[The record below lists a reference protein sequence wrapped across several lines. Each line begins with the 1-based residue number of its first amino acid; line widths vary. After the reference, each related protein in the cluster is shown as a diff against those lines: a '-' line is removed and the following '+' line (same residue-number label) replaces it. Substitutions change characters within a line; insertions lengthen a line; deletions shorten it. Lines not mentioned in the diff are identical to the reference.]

1 MADADSHAAAGRL
14 LKAAADHYMNAMRAS
29 PHAVEYLRRRGIRG
43 ATAARYGIGYS
54 RPSWNDL
61 APLLSAYD
69 GPAIGATGLRVAV
82 GDSPRGRSVDR
93 FRGRIMFPISDAGGQ
108 LVGFGGRVLDKSEP
122 KYLNSPEG
130 PLFRKRELLY
140 GLHEARDAL
149 AAKGSAIVVEG
160 YVDVLALV
168 QAGFGNAVG
177 TLGTACSASQI
188 ELLLGQVD
196 SVCFCFDGDAA
207 GRAAAAKVLPV
218 VLPMAGPGRTFRF
231 AWLPTGH
238 DPDSLLQSGGREA
251 MQAALDSAQDL
262 TAYLLA
268 HVTGGCNLT
277 QVEGRV
283 RAAAR
288 AGELWRAFPAGAEAD
303 AFLLQCASA
312 IDLRP
317 DALRASWLR
326 SV

>member
-1 MADADSHAAAGRL
+1 MADADTRVAAGQL
-14 LKAAADHYMNAMRAS
+14 LKAAAEHYMDAMRTS

-69 GPAIGATGLRVAV
+69 GLAIEATGLLVAV
-82 GDSPRGRSVDR
+82 AGSRRRSVDR
-93 FRGRIMFPISDAGGQ
+93 FRGRIMFPITDAVGQ
-108 LVGFGGRVLDKSEP
+108 LVGFGGRVLDHSEP

-140 GLHEARDAL
+140 GLHEARDAIVR
-149 AAKGSAIVVEG
+149 AGYAIVVEG
-160 YVDVLALV
+160 FVDVIALA
-168 QAGFGNAVG
+168 QAGIDNAVG
-177 TLGTACSASQI
+177 TLGTACSPSQI
-188 ELLLGQVD
+188 ELLLGQVN

-218 VLPMAGPGRTFRF
+218 ILPFAGSGRVFRF
-231 AWLPTGH
+231 AWLPSGH
-238 DPDSLLQSGGREA
+238 DPDSLLRASGPEA
-251 MQAALDSAQDL
+251 MQAALNSAQDL
-262 TAYLLA
+262 TAYLLV
-268 HVTGGCNLT
+268 HVTDGCDIRHI
-277 QVEGRV
+277 EGRA

-288 AGELWRAFPAGAEAD
+288 AGELWRGFPLGTEAE
-303 AFLLQCASA
+303 AFLLECASA
-312 IDLRP
+312 LDLRP

-326 SV
+326 TG